1 MTPQRKIASP
11 SAPMRYVAL
20 RTFVPELTPL
30 RRRMLVRRA
39 RMHLQTARWLAEL
52 RADWR
57 WETACRAAMATLSH
71 LEGAPAERSA
81 RT

>member
-1 MTPQRKIASP
+1 M
-11 SAPMRYVAL
+11 
-20 RTFVPELTPL
+20 TPL
-30 RRRMLVRRA
+30 RRAMLVRRA

-71 LEGAPAERSA
+71 LEGAPADRTA
-81 RT
+81 RA